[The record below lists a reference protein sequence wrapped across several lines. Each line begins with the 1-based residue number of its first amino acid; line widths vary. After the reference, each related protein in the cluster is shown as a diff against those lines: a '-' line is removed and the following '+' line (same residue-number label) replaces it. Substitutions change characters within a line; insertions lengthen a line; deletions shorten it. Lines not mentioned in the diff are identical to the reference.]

1 MTRHQLFMS
10 TILSTGMLLHAPVMA
25 FAADTITKGAAT
37 TATSPI
43 STAEMNDPRVAASSF
58 VEHVNFA
65 RVALAMKNTDLAKQH
80 LTQARN
86 MVSVIQNSTV
96 EQQRV
101 TRLESGRIVYQ
112 YDTEYKYHYFPIQ
125 TGLVQVKEISNGSVW
140 AKNDLAV
147 TDADIVYLSLDLTDN
162 KAATFINNAETAIA
176 ANNLKEADNQLAKL
190 IDSVVT
196 VDSKIS
202 MPADKARD
210 NIALARNFL
219 LGKNYDGARYALSH
233 AGDALDEMQD
243 SDDYKSQR
251 KNIIAMRKDVAE
263 MQARVTKKDPTALEQ
278 ADKKM
283 SKWWGE
289 LKSWS
294 KEER

>member
-10 TILSTGMLLHAPVMA
+10 TILSTGMLLYTPVSS

-37 TATSPI
+37 TATTPI
-43 STAEMNDPRVAASSF
+43 STAEVNDPRVAASSF
-58 VEHVNFA
+58 VEHINFA

-80 LTQARN
+80 LIQARN

-125 TGLVQVKEISNGSVW
+125 TGLVQVKEISNGPVW

-251 KNIIAMRKDVAE
+251 KNIMAMRKDVAE